1 MKNFGM
7 YVVAI
12 SVIILLGFMFM
23 SGDKSSNT
31 TTTINKQGGELKKE
45 ITQEGSGENT
55 KKGDTVSVNYVG
67 KLTDGTEFD
76 NSYNRGEPIEFI
88 LGSGQVIQG
97 WDQGIEG
104 MKVGEKATLTIPSNL
119 GYGATGSPPLIPANA
134 TLIFDVELVGI
145 K

>member
-1 MKNFGM
+1 M